1 MFVLTVNYGSKNNSG
16 TSLLKYRVLG
26 IFRKVLSLHKI
37 NLSTMGV
44 ISVFILAIGLSMDSL
59 AVSIA
64 SGMSM
69 KTMRETEALKVSMFL
84 ALFQGTMPVIGWAVG
99 NSFSKYITAFDHWI
113 AFVMLLF
120 LGGKM
125 IIDGVRNND
134 DCQAIDPTKTST
146 LIGLSLA
153 TSIDALAVGVSI
165 ALLKHEI
172 LFPAVII
179 GLVTLV
185 FSLIGLYAGK
195 MLGKLVKQ
203 WVTIAGGVVLVFIG
217 TKILIE
223 HTIL

>member
-1 MFVLTVNYGSKNNSG
+1 
-16 TSLLKYRVLG
+16 
-26 IFRKVLSLHKI
+26 
-37 NLSTMGV
+37 MGV
-44 ISVFILAIGLSMDSL
+44 ISILILAIGLSMDSL

-69 KTMRETEALKVSMFL
+69 KTMRETEALKISVFF
-84 ALFQGTMPVIGWAVG
+84 AFFQGTMPVAGWYIGS
-99 NSFSKYITAFDHWI
+99 SFSKYITVFDHWI

-125 IIDGVRNND
+125 IVEGVRNSD
-134 DCQAIDPTKTST
+134 DCQGIDPTKTST
-146 LIGLSLA
+146 LIGLSVA

-179 GLVTLV
+179 GVVTLV

-195 MLGKLVKQ
+195 ILGKLVKQ